1 MAGGRRIWSAIEQ
14 AYPEVCVWETCTPW
28 FDKRNIH
35 FYINVCGF
43 AAVEFFCARHPDPH
57 MPDVSGGNGE
67 DAMFRFVKCLR
78 RDGAGASGDQGFG
91 APAVDC
97 DGEVEVCRNTSET
110 A

>member
-1 MAGGRRIWSAIEQ
+1 
-14 AYPEVCVWETCTPW
+14 
-28 FDKRNIH
+28 
-35 FYINVCGF
+35 
-43 AAVEFFCARHPDPH
+43 